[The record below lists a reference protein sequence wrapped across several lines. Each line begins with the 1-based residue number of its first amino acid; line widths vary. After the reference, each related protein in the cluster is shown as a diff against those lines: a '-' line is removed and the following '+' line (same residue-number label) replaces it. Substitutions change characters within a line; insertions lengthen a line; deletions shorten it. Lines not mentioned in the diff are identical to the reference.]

1 MSDNSEIHRLLSLAL
16 DADESGDRD
25 QAVLLY
31 SEAVEQIL
39 RIDDKDARARLN
51 KFANQALERAEKLK
65 GIKYQPATTA
75 PISPTLSPPSQP
87 SRVVPVRSK
96 SMSD

>member
-1 MSDNSEIHRLLSLAL
+1 MTDNSDIHRLLSHAL

-25 QAVLLY
+25 RAVQLY

-65 GIKYQPATTA
+65 GITYQPVTA
-75 PISPTLSPPSQP
+75 GVLPTASPSSPPS
-87 SRVVPVRSK
+87 RVMPVRSK
-96 SMSD
+96 SAY